1 MKTIQPRKI
10 TRQWHLIDAKGE
22 VLGRISTQIARM
34 LMGKNK
40 VDYAPQADMGDNVVV
55 INCEKVKVTGNK
67 ASQKK
72 YFRHSGYPGG
82 FREVTYQKMME
93 EHPER
98 IIELA
103 VKRMLPENRLRDKRM
118 IRLHVLVGERNP
130 YQDKFKKQEK
140 LTKYGN

>member
-1 MKTIQPRKI
+1 MKTIQPKKI
-10 TRQWHLIDAKGE
+10 TREWHLVDAKDK
-22 VLGRISTQIARM
+22 VLGRISTQIAHV

-67 ASQKK
+67 ADQKK

-82 FREVTYQKMME
+82 FREVTYEKMME

-103 VKRMLPENRLRDKRM
+103 VKRMLPPNRLRDKRM

-130 YQDKFKKQEK
+130 YQGKFQMINSK
-140 LTKYGN
+140 